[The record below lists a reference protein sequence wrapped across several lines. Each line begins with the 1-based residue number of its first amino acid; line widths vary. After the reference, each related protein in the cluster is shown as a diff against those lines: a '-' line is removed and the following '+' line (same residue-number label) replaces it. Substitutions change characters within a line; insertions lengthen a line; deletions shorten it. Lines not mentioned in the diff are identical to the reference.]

1 MSRMRVRARPWSPAS
16 RRLVVLFLLV
26 LVPPAVALAGLGLLV
41 LEQDR
46 RLLAERN
53 RERIEATA
61 TALAQALVATV
72 DRTRSTL
79 VGGGRVEGATM
90 LRLQSDVL
98 SASPPGSLPWTPS
111 PARRREADPA
121 PFADAEIAEF
131 QRRGDRGRATYERLA
146 RSSSPAVRAGAL
158 LRLARLHRGEG
169 RLDAAIATYA
179 QLATI
184 TDVAFDGMPAD
195 LLARRAG
202 CDLLHRAGRSR
213 ELDACASALA
223 TDLREGRW
231 SLDRVS
237 WRHSA
242 DQVSRWT
249 SSPVD
254 ASADQYAVAGAAEW
268 LWQQRDRLP
277 RGWQLVD
284 TPQGVTSIEVST
296 VGPVVTALVVTPE
309 RLAYWVREAMQTLPS
324 MSMAVAV
331 RATDGRRLSSEEV
344 AAPRPDDTVVTVAG
358 TRLGL
363 PWDVRVAM
371 PAQADDTSVAGRR
384 RTMAAGLLAVLLLVA
399 GGGLLI
405 WRVVR
410 HELAVAALQSEFV
423 ATVSHE
429 FRTPLA
435 SLRHVAELL
444 DEADDL
450 PGDRRRALY
459 GVIERNAT
467 RLSSLV
473 DTLLDFSRIES
484 GRRLYTLRPLDA
496 STLAR
501 QVVDEF
507 LRQVGDDQVHVSW
520 QVDDA
525 DLSIEADAEALGRA
539 LANLLEN
546 AVKYGPRPCRVEL
559 SVRRDGDRVQL
570 AVSDNGPGIPPA
582 EQPTVFEKF
591 FRGEDATRRG
601 IRGTGL
607 GLAIVSHVTRAHG
620 GDVSV
625 ESRTGGGSTFRI
637 TLPATTPG
645 NRAKAGQGVGPVGLD
660 ATGKV

>member
-1 MSRMRVRARPWSPAS
+1 MRVRARAWSPAS

-46 RLLAERN
+46 RLLAERT
-53 RERIEATA
+53 RERTEATA
-61 TALAQALVATV
+61 TALARALVAAV
-72 DRTRSTL
+72 DRARSTL

-90 LRLQSDVL
+90 LRLQGDVL
-98 SASPPGSLPWTPS
+98 SASPTGSLPWTPS
-111 PARRREADPA
+111 PVRLTEADSA
-121 PFADAEIAEF
+121 PFAEAEIAEF
-131 QRRGDRGRATYERLA
+131 QRRGDRGRATYEALT
-146 RSSSPAVRAGAL
+146 RSPSPAVRAGAL
-158 LRLARLHRGEG
+158 LRLARLHRGDG
-169 RLDAAIATYA
+169 RLDAALATYA

-202 CDLLHRAGRSR
+202 CDLLHRAARRR
-213 ELDACASALA
+213 ELEACASALA
-223 TDLREGRW
+223 VDLREGRW

-242 DQVSRWT
+242 EQVSRWT
-249 SSPVD
+249 SSPLD
-254 ASADQYAVAGAAEW
+254 ASADQYAVAAAAEW

-277 RGWQLVD
+277 RGWHLVD
-284 TPQGVTSIEVST
+284 TPQGVASIALST
-296 VGPVVTALVVTPE
+296 AGPAVIALVLPPGQP
-309 RLAYWVREAMQTLPS
+309 AHWVREAVQTLPPRHLS
-324 MSMAVAV
+324 VAIV
-331 RATDGRRLSSEEV
+331 AADGRRLSSEEV
-344 AAPRPDDTVVTVAG
+344 AAPRPDDTVVTMAG
-358 TRLGL
+358 ARIGL

-371 PAQADDTSVAGRR
+371 PAEVDDTSVADRR

-399 GGGLLI
+399 GGAFLI
-405 WRVVR
+405 WRVVQ
-410 HELAVAALQSEFV
+410 HELAVAALQTEFV

-444 DEADDL
+444 DEDDEL

-459 GVIERNAT
+459 GVIDRNAT

-484 GRRLYTLRPLDA
+484 GRRLYTLRRLDA

-507 LRQVGDDQVHVSW
+507 LRQVSDDQLHVSW
-520 QVDDA
+520 QIDDV
-525 DLSIEADAEALGRA
+525 DLSIEADADALGRA

-607 GLAIVSHVTRAHG
+607 GLAIVAHVTRAHG
-620 GDVSV
+620 GTVSV
-625 ESRTGGGSTFRI
+625 ESNAGGGSTFRI
-637 TLPATTPG
+637 TLPAAMSG
-645 NRAKAGQGVGPVGLD
+645 DRATADQRVEPVGVD